1 MKAHTMSTKL
11 NPGYFITAA
20 SLALATL
27 LAAMA
32 LPATAAEPANAAAGA
47 KRPKV
52 CVVLSGGGARGAAH
66 VGVLKVLEEYRIPVD
81 CIAGTSM
88 GSLVGAAYAS
98 GTSIADMEKL
108 MGKLTTNTLFQDNP
122 PREELHIRRKQEDR
136 LNLFGPEIGVDSLG
150 GDLLPKGLVS
160 GVQLETVLRKI
171 SAPGYRNFDHL
182 PIPYRAVATDLVT
195 GKAVVFDKGVLA
207 NVMRASMSVPVAI
220 APADVD
226 GKILVDG
233 MLVDNLP
240 VDVAQAMGA
249 DVIIAVNVGTPLLK
263 RDQLGNILGV
273 AGQMLSILTEQ
284 NVQASLALLKP
295 TDILITPELGDFST
309 GDFDNL
315 PATLPIGEAAAR
327 KVADRLSGLS
337 LSPEE
342 YTKYRQGLKKL
353 TEQDFSAV
361 DKVRFDNLKTT
372 NAEYLQTLMETQ
384 PGKQIDQEVLDR
396 DLRRIYG
403 TSDFEHINYN
413 IIEDGGERILA
424 VDAVEKSWGPNYFR
438 FGMGLSN
445 DFNGSS
451 NFTLEGLF
459 RKTWMNSLGAEWV
472 TRVQIGQIDAI
483 QTQFYQPLDS
493 QHHYFVAPVAEIKRN
508 SNNLYEGS
516 NHIATFDGEQYRA
529 GLDLGRDIAEY
540 GQAKVGIRA
549 GIRKPHLDIG
559 PSILEPDETIHEG
572 AFQAS
577 LQIDKLDSVRFPTAG
592 WQVNAALY
600 NSNTSIGAD
609 DNYTKWD
616 IRGSY
621 IKSFGRNTFNFY
633 GVANGSTNG
642 SLPFY
647 DQNYWGG
654 FLRLSGLAYGQLAGE
669 SLTYGR
675 MMYYNKLADYKIFDG
690 LYAGFSLEAGKMRN
704 PLVTTNDSDL
714 IKAASVFVATDSP
727 VGPLYLGYG
736 HADTGDS
743 SFYMFLGLPY

>member
-1 MKAHTMSTKL
+1 MNTRS
-11 NPGYFITAA
+11 NSGYSIIAA
-20 SLALATL
+20 PLALAIF
-27 LAAMA
+27 LAATM
-32 LPATAAEPANAAAGA
+32 LPAAADAGEGA

-108 MGKLTTNTLFQDNP
+108 MAQLTTGILFRDAP
-122 PREELHIRRKQEDR
+122 PRDELHIRRKQEDR
-136 LNLFGPEIGVDSLG
+136 FNLFGPEFGIGSLG
-150 GDLLPKGLVS
+150 GDMLPKGIVS

-171 SAPGYRNFDHL
+171 SAPGYRNFDNL

-207 NVMRASMSVPVAI
+207 KVMRASMSVPVAI

-240 VDVAQAMGA
+240 VDVARAMGA

-263 RDQLGNILGV
+263 RDQLGSVLGV

-327 KVADRLSGLS
+327 KVENQLSGLS
-337 LSPEE
+337 LSPEQ
-342 YTKYRQGLKKL
+342 YAQYRKGLKTL
-353 TEQDFSAV
+353 IEQDFSAV
-361 DKVRFDNLKTT
+361 DKIRFDNLKTT
-372 NAEYLQTLMETQ
+372 NAEYLQSLMETQ
-384 PGKQIDQEVLDR
+384 PGKEIKQETLDK

-413 IIEDGGERILA
+413 IIENGGERILA
-424 VDAVEKSWGPNYFR
+424 VDAVEKAWGPNYFR
-438 FGMGLSN
+438 AGVGLEN

-451 NFTLEGLF
+451 NYTLEGLF
-459 RKTWMNSLGAEWV
+459 RKTWINSLGAEWV
-472 TRVQIGQIDAI
+472 TRVRIGNTDAI
-483 QTQFYQPLDS
+483 QSEFYQPIDS
-493 QHHYFVAPVAEIKRN
+493 QHHYFVAPQIEIRRD
-508 SNNLYEGS
+508 SSDLYSGS
-516 NHIATFDGEQYRA
+516 HHIATYDGEVYRA
-529 GLDLGRDIAEY
+529 GVDFGRDIAEY
-540 GQAKVGIRA
+540 GQARLGIRA
-549 GIRKPHLDIG
+549 GVRKPQLSVGSRD
-559 PSILEPDETIHEG
+559 LEPPEDTVREG
-572 AFQAS
+572 AFVAS
-577 LQIDKLDSVRFPTAG
+577 LQLDKLDSVAFPTAG
-592 WQVNAALY
+592 WQGAASLY
-600 NSNTSIGAD
+600 NSNSSIGAD

-616 IRGSY
+616 IRGTY
-621 IKSFGRNTFNFY
+621 VKSFGKNTFSIF
-633 GVANGSTNG
+633 GAANGSLDG
-642 SLPFY
+642 DLPFY
-647 DQNYWGG
+647 NQNYWGG

-704 PLVTTNDSDL
+704 PAVAGNDSDL
-714 IKAASVFVATDSP
+714 IKAASIFIATDSP
-727 VGPLYLGYG
+727 LGPAYLSYG

-743 SFYMFLGLPY
+743 SVYLFLGLPY